1 MVEFTAHLSVT
12 IKLLTRYK
20 QKVLF
25 AAMLEGER
33 MPFNM
38 AANINHTA
46 FVEKSNRNK
55 ISPPKCILS
64 QISRVRSFL
73 CALSILVI
81 NKIQGHCLRGHMTD
95 ASRIS
100 SDFVI

>member
-1 MVEFTAHLSVT
+1 MVAFTAHLGVT

-25 AAMLEGER
+25 AAMLEGKR

-46 FVEKSNRNK
+46 LLKKNQTAIKYIF
-55 ISPPKCILS
+55 P
-64 QISRVRSFL
+64 
-73 CALSILVI
+73 
-81 NKIQGHCLRGHMTD
+81 
-95 ASRIS
+95 
-100 SDFVI
+100 